1 MDTNV
6 KRWLGLAFAGLIALV
21 APLGNEALAQDK
33 TVVFAGWGGSIQ
45 AAQRRVYFDAFTK
58 ETGIRVIEVP
68 DVSLPKIKA
77 MVNSGDVQW
86 DVVQTLGMWVPLG
99 ATDNLWTRLDSKIID
114 STGVPI
120 ELLSEYGIGNS
131 AYGQVLAYNSKA
143 TGDAGAP
150 KNWADFWD
158 VSGKPGRRAMQ
169 DYPRYTM
176 EFALLA
182 DGVAPKDL
190 YPLDVNRAFAK
201 LDKIKSS
208 ISVWF
213 KQAPQVPILLASGE
227 VNMSNTTHTRIRDIV
242 ASENVPLKVVW
253 NQGLITVD
261 WLAVPRGAKRAEN
274 AMKLIAF
281 MTRADL
287 QAKLSK
293 ESGIGP
299 TNLKALDLL
308 TEKEREQLPS
318 YYYQKGQMVLFD
330 NAWWAKNNDQ
340 MIERW
345 DAWKLK

>member
-1 MDTNV
+1 
-6 KRWLGLAFAGLIALV
+6 
-21 APLGNEALAQDK
+21 
-33 TVVFAGWGGSIQ
+33 
-45 AAQRRVYFDAFTK
+45 
-58 ETGIRVIEVP
+58 
-68 DVSLPKIKA
+68 
-77 MVNSGDVQW
+77 
-86 DVVQTLGMWVPLG
+86 
-99 ATDNLWTRLDSKIID
+99 
-114 STGVPI
+114 
-120 ELLSEYGIGNS
+120 
-131 AYGQVLAYNSKA
+131 
-143 TGDAGAP
+143 
-150 KNWADFWD
+150 
-158 VSGKPGRRAMQ
+158 MQ
-169 DYPRYTM
+169 DYPRYTL

-227 VNMSNTTHTRIRDIV
+227 VNMSNTTNTRIRDIV

-253 NQGLITVD
+253 NQGLMTVD
-261 WLAVPRGAKRAEN
+261 WLAVPRGAKHAEN

-287 QAKLSK
+287 QAKLAK

-299 TNLKALDLL
+299 ANLGALAQL
-308 TEKEREQLPS
+308 TEKEREQLPT
-318 YYYQKGQMVLFD
+318 YYYQHGQMVLFD

-340 MIERW
+340 MMERW

>member
-1 MDTNV
+1 MKTSL
-6 KRWLGLAFAGLIALV
+6 KRWLGFALAALV
-21 APLGNEALAQDK
+21 VSSAMVGQGAMAQDR
-33 TVVFAGWGGSIQ
+33 TVVFAGWGGTIQ

-58 ETGIRVIEVP
+58 ETGIRVVEVP
-68 DVSLPKIKA
+68 DVNLAKIKA

-86 DVVQTLGMWVPLG
+86 DVVQTLGLWIPLG
-99 ATDNLWTRLDSKIID
+99 TADNLWTKLDYTAIN
-114 STGVPI
+114 TVGVPPA
-120 ELLSEYGIGNS
+120 LRSEFGIGNS

-158 VSGKPGRRAMQ
+158 VNGKPGRRAMQ
-169 DYPRYTM
+169 DTPRYTL
-176 EFALLA
+176 EYALLA

-190 YPLDVNRAFAK
+190 YPLDINRAFAK

-208 ISVWF
+208 VAVWW

-227 VNMSNTTHTRIRDIV
+227 INMTTTSHTRIRDIV

-253 NQGLITVD
+253 NQGLMTVD
-261 WLAVPRGAKRAEN
+261 WLAVPRGAKRTEN

-287 QAKLSK
+287 QAKLAK

-299 TNLKALDLL
+299 TNLGALNLL

-318 YYYQKGQMVLFD
+318 YYYQQGQMALFD

-340 MIERW
+340 MMERW